1 MKAPILDQ
9 FDKIHNQR
17 FNYESEWQAI
27 SEILDPE
34 SAAFT
39 STNTNGYVS
48 RRNIWD
54 STPER
59 AVDDLVSSM
68 MAMLAMPDKEWGTLN
83 TESPERN
90 LNYEEE
96 LALQVATGK
105 CLAHFARSK
114 TNFYNAEADT
124 LVDVAIYGQGYTYM
138 YPDYR
143 KKIVKFA
150 NVPVQECYAQRDAY
164 GKLTSWY
171 RKFSMTPIEMYNEFS
186 DSKHNSMRADQK
198 KNVKD
203 KIKHDPAYKYEVI
216 QAIMSKT
223 EAEAIGLKVDSNK
236 AWVQVFADQET
247 RATLHID
254 YLKWFPVLAPS
265 WVRKAKSPYG
275 RGRGHKALPEIRVLN
290 KMIITNLTAGE
301 TMVNG
306 AKMVPY
312 EIFPTGQLDNSP
324 GALNWYSIS
333 DAMVGTG
340 VIKPEDLTNVTNLPI
355 SLEME
360 NFRRQQISEIFFAD
374 LLQEFKNAEMS
385 ATESTVRNLSR
396 TRKMSSPLMR
406 FQDEYLAQAFDFVY
420 HALIDFKIIEVPD
433 SLKQEDM
440 TVSFTTG
447 LHEAYQM
454 GKLQQL
460 ERGMQAVANTKGI
473 PPELLPELN
482 EEEFIKF
489 VFTHAGASLQVLE
502 EPGRAREKREEQ
514 QQLQASQ
521 VAVNQAQALRQ
532 VSEAQQAL

>member
-1 MKAPILDQ
+1 M
-9 FDKIHNQR
+9 
-17 FNYESEWQAI
+17 
-27 SEILDPE
+27 
-34 SAAFT
+34 
-39 STNTNGYVS
+39 
-48 RRNIWD
+48 
-54 STPER
+54 
-59 AVDDLVSSM
+59 
-68 MAMLAMPDKEWGTLN
+68 
-83 TESPERN
+83 
-90 LNYEEE
+90 
-96 LALQVATGK
+96 
-105 CLAHFARSK
+105 
-114 TNFYNAEADT
+114 
-124 LVDVAIYGQGYTYM
+124 
-138 YPDYR
+138 
-143 KKIVKFA
+143 
-150 NVPVQECYAQRDAY
+150 QEFP
-164 GKLTSWY
+164 K
-171 RKFSMTPIEMYNEFS
+171 
-186 DSKHNSMRADQK
+186 NS
-198 KNVKD
+198 N
-203 KIKHDPAYKYEVI
+203 
-216 QAIMSKT
+216 
-223 EAEAIGLKVDSNK
+223 
-236 AWVQVFADQET
+236 
-247 RATLHID
+247 
-254 YLKWFPVLAPS
+254 
-265 WVRKAKSPYG
+265 
-275 RGRGHKALPEIRVLN
+275 
-290 KMIITNLTAGE
+290 
-301 TMVNG
+301 
-306 AKMVPY
+306 
-312 EIFPTGQLDNSP
+312 
-324 GALNWYSIS
+324 
-333 DAMVGTG
+333 
-340 VIKPEDLTNVTNLPI
+340 KPEDLTNVTNLPI